1 MKIDFIVKEE
11 FWRSIGAVYWI
22 SFIIIG
28 ILIMNGYLPVPLSY
42 TFPLALILTVAH
54 FLVMV
59 WYRRKENLA
68 DPNPISILRHVLG
81 SKGQG
86 EEGRKRRR
94 VVAGKTVDAV
104 LIAVILLIYLSA
116 SLAYSISQTFW
127 FPVLV
132 VIGILLAR
140 IVFIDGGERRITLAR
155 SVVFYAVASTI
166 LLLRYLVLGYPV
178 TPLLQAIVLVGI
190 ASFPVLYVWERRRA
204 PGGVG

>member
-1 MKIDFIVKEE
+1 MKIDSIVKEE

-94 VVAGKTVDAV
+94 VVAGKAVDAV
-104 LIAVILLIYLSA
+104 LI
-116 SLAYSISQTFW
+116 
-127 FPVLV
+127 V

-155 SVVFYAVASTI
+155 SVVFYVIAAAI

>member
-1 MKIDFIVKEE
+1 M
-11 FWRSIGAVYWI
+11 SI
-22 SFIIIG
+22 F
-28 ILIMNGYLPVPLSY
+28 
-42 TFPLALILTVAH
+42 
-54 FLVMV
+54 
-59 WYRRKENLA
+59 
-68 DPNPISILRHVLG
+68 RHVLG

-94 VVAGKTVDAV
+94 VVAGKAVDTA
-104 LIAVILLIYLSA
+104 LI
-116 SLAYSISQTFW
+116 
-127 FPVLV
+127 V

-155 SVVFYAVASTI
+155 SVVFYVIAAAI

-190 ASFPVLYVWERRRA
+190 ASFPILYLRERRRA